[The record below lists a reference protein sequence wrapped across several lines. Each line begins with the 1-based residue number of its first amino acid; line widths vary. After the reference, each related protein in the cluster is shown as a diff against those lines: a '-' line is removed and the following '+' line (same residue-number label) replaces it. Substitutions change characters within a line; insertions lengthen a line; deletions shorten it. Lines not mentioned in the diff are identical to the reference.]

1 MELSSIK
8 ELPKAEELAIYTKK
22 KDKNGQKQA
31 SDQERNSTTQDIMNF
46 NDQLQKLDD
55 KDNQDLEEYED
66 NLFAGVFEEKIE
78 TPDYVKQF
86 KTQQITSSKQTP
98 GSLSVASDL
107 AERDPVGDPLN
118 VLADFG
124 TRRGEKVKNKANE

>member
-22 KDKNGQKQA
+22 KDKNGQKQPN
-31 SDQERNSTTQDIMNF
+31 DLDRNSAASYAIVNF

-78 TPDYVKQF
+78 TPDYVK
-86 KTQQITSSKQTP
+86 
-98 GSLSVASDL
+98 
-107 AERDPVGDPLN
+107 
-118 VLADFG
+118 
-124 TRRGEKVKNKANE
+124 